1 MKEGQNVPFDIKNL
15 RYCDIFIVVSVF
27 NMKPP
32 VRLLV
37 VRSIYTHLYIYHIFY
52 TLYLLRKYLFL
63 YGPFAFYFKLLDFLA
78 KY

>member
-37 VRSIYTHLYIYHIFY
+37 VRSIYTHLYIYHIFTHY
-52 TLYLLRKYLFL
+52 IYYGSICFFMAHLLFISNY
-63 YGPFAFYFKLLDFLA
+63 
-78 KY
+78 